1 MSNKRYVIGID
12 FGTDSCRAAVINAEN
27 GAFVSNSTCVY
38 PRWKEGRYCNP
49 ERSIYRQHPQD
60 YIDALIKAVGEA
72 VRLAGKDVSCCVRGI
87 GVDTTASTPV
97 LLDSKGIPLA
107 MTPEFSEDSDA
118 MFILWKDHSADAE
131 ADEITKLAHKWNVDY
146 TSYSGGAYSAEW
158 AWSKV
163 LHVLRTNSRVA
174 QKASSW
180 IEHCDWIVSWLTGA
194 AEPAKVLH
202 SRCAAGHKAMWNQDW
217 QGLPSEDFLS
227 SLDPRLALFRR
238 NMYENTFTSDVC
250 AGIHSKELA
259 VILGL
264 PYDVKIAVG
273 SVDAHVGAVGAS
285 VAEGVLTRIMG
296 TSTCDILVKSYSDT
310 GERRLNG
317 ICGQVEGSVIPGMIG
332 YEAGQAA
339 FGDVFS
345 WFRRLLMWPLTLLD
359 KSPGETLEG
368 IIFPELEKAAV
379 QIDPAAS
386 SLLALDWIN
395 GRRTPDPDQ
404 YVCGALTG
412 ITLGT
417 SAPMLYRS
425 LIEATAF
432 GTRAIIDRFE
442 TEGVYIGSVRAV
454 GGVARKSPLVMQI
467 MSDVIGRK
475 VSVVDCDQACALGS
489 GMFAAV
495 ASGLYPT
502 IPDAQKAMQSP
513 VGTIYI
519 PDMKTHSLY
528 EKKYARYQGLG
539 AFVQSF
545 RIPPSK

>member
-1 MSNKRYVIGID
+1 MQKTVLLSPIQRVFIRDGKR
-12 FGTDSCRAAVINAEN
+12 AVIVIRREV
-27 GAFVSNSTCVY
+27 F
-38 PRWKEGRYCNP
+38 
-49 ERSIYRQHPQD
+49 
-60 YIDALIKAVGEA
+60 
-72 VRLAGKDVSCCVRGI
+72 
-87 GVDTTASTPV
+87 TASTPV

-107 MTPEFSEDSDA
+107 MTPEFSEDPDA
-118 MFILWKDHSADAE
+118 MFILWKDHSAVAE

-250 AGIHSKELA
+250 AGILSKELA

-317 ICGQVEGSVIPGMIG
+317 ICGQVKHLR
-332 YEAGQAA
+332 A
-339 FGDVFS
+339 
-345 WFRRLLMWPLTLLD
+345 L
-359 KSPGETLEG
+359 
-368 IIFPELEKAAV
+368 
-379 QIDPAAS
+379 S
-386 SLLALDWIN
+386 SLNLRKQPFRL
-395 GRRTPDPDQ
+395 TPLHLH
-404 YVCGALTG
+404 CLLWTG
-412 ITLGT
+412 
-417 SAPMLYRS
+417 
-425 LIEATAF
+425 
-432 GTRAIIDRFE
+432 
-442 TEGVYIGSVRAV
+442 
-454 GGVARKSPLVMQI
+454 
-467 MSDVIGRK
+467 
-475 VSVVDCDQACALGS
+475 
-489 GMFAAV
+489 
-495 ASGLYPT
+495 
-502 IPDAQKAMQSP
+502 
-513 VGTIYI
+513 
-519 PDMKTHSLY
+519 
-528 EKKYARYQGLG
+528 
-539 AFVQSF
+539 
-545 RIPPSK
+545 